1 MENTARNSCAALG
14 LASWEHEN
22 SQESRLIKFAT
33 RRPESDGM
41 PDADTGS
48 GAHLVATR
56 AHTQARRGG
65 AMPQA
70 HCENVTVNRD
80 GDHGR
85 RAINLC

>member
-14 LASWEHEN
+14 LAAWEHEN
-22 SQESRLIKFAT
+22 SQESRFAT
-33 RRPESDGM
+33 RRPEGDGM

-48 GAHLVATR
+48 GAHLVAT
-56 AHTQARRGG
+56 AHTQARREG